1 MSRFKSY
8 INPVPINDN
17 KNEQNP
23 RHITQ
28 VKTYIYINIRVNLDI
43 KITIGADDHNDK
55 PPIPPTRHPM
65 INRLTSS
72 IDESLVNLSLLSQD
86 ALIEQERALY
96 ELEQIFIQFRRYI
109 EKSYHQYEYE
119 IKSSY
124 ANYDQHIYELISK
137 LKHVREELI
146 QSCISTNDNDDY
158 LFDIN
163 KYHYLEMLTT
173 QTLNQTM
180 KEKKILPKYQFKLNN
195 LNQLNQIFV
204 IQSEQ
209 KPLNIIS
216 QTDNTNNNTDLSREI
231 TPIQRSL
238 SIG

>member
-1 MSRFKSY
+1 LY
-8 INPVPINDN
+8 IDF
-17 KNEQNP
+17 
-23 RHITQ
+23 
-28 VKTYIYINIRVNLDI
+28 

-86 ALIEQERALY
+86 AQLEQERTLY

-109 EKSYHQYEYE
+109 EKYYRQYEYE

-124 ANYDQHIYELISK
+124 ANYDQHLYELILR
-137 LKHVREELI
+137 LKQVREELI
-146 QSCISTNDNDDY
+146 QSCISTDNDDY

-163 KYHYLEMLTT
+163 KYRYLEMLTT

-180 KEKKILPKYQFKLNN
+180 KEKKILPKYRFKLNN
-195 LNQLNQIFV
+195 LNQLDQIFI

-209 KPLNIIS
+209 KPSNIIL
-216 QTDNTNNNTDLSREI
+216 QTDNIDNNDLSREI

>member
-1 MSRFKSY
+1 MY
-8 INPVPINDN
+8 IDF
-17 KNEQNP
+17 
-23 RHITQ
+23 
-28 VKTYIYINIRVNLDI
+28 
-43 KITIGADDHNDK
+43 KITIGANDHNDK

-86 ALIEQERALY
+86 AQLEQERTLY

-109 EKSYHQYEYE
+109 EKFYRQYEYE

-124 ANYDQHIYELISK
+124 ANYDQHLYELILR
-137 LKHVREELI
+137 LKQVREELI
-146 QSCISTNDNDDY
+146 QSCISTDNDDY

-163 KYHYLEMLTT
+163 KYRYLEMLTT

-180 KEKKILPKYQFKLNN
+180 KEKKILPKYRFKLNN
-195 LNQLNQIFV
+195 LNQLDQIFI

-209 KPLNIIS
+209 KPSNIIL
-216 QTDNTNNNTDLSREI
+216 QTDNIDNNDLSREI

>member
-1 MSRFKSY
+1 LY
-8 INPVPINDN
+8 IDF
-17 KNEQNP
+17 
-23 RHITQ
+23 
-28 VKTYIYINIRVNLDI
+28 
-43 KITIGADDHNDK
+43 KITIGANDHNDK

-86 ALIEQERALY
+86 AQLEQERTLY

-109 EKSYHQYEYE
+109 EKFYRQYEYE

-124 ANYDQHIYELISK
+124 ANYDQHLYELILR
-137 LKHVREELI
+137 LKQVREELI
-146 QSCISTNDNDDY
+146 QSCISTDNDDY

-163 KYHYLEMLTT
+163 KYRYLEMLTT

-180 KEKKILPKYQFKLNN
+180 KEKKILPKYRFKLNN
-195 LNQLNQIFV
+195 LNQLDQIFI

-209 KPLNIIS
+209 KPSNIIL
-216 QTDNTNNNTDLSREI
+216 QTDNIDNNDLSREI